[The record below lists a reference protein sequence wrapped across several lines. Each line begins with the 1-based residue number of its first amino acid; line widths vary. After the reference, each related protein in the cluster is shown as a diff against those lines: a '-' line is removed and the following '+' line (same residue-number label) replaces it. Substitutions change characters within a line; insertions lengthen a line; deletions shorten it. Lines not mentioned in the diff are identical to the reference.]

1 MDIIGAFNVEGNTIN
16 VTADIISYIDM
27 PNVRVFATVNEK
39 TTVENRVEGSLPE
52 FHHVLMNMLSGAEG
66 IEADFQA
73 GQYQRYEFTLDMAT
87 TNMEEINDLEV
98 AVWVQNYE
106 SKEVHNSHFLQEY
119 TAHCYPVQ
127 NLSVNDKTISW
138 ETPEQGVPT
147 GYNVFVND
155 NLVAENIT
163 ETSYTFKSGKNK
175 NIVEVFALYNEKSSV
190 GVSLFTETETN
201 DTTAITE
208 NTTSISIYPNPANDR
223 LYIEAEGEIEN
234 VVIYDIY
241 GRHQVTKT
249 PSHQEMTSVNVS
261 GLKAGIYFVK
271 INTENGEIVKRFI
284 KN

>member
-1 MDIIGAFNVEGNTIN
+1 M
-16 VTADIISYIDM
+16 
-27 PNVRVFATVNEK
+27 
-39 TTVENRVEGSLPE
+39 
-52 FHHVLMNMLSGAEG
+52 
-66 IEADFQA
+66 
-73 GQYQRYEFTLDMAT
+73 
-87 TNMEEINDLEV
+87 
-98 AVWVQNYE
+98 
-106 SKEVHNSHFLQEY
+106 
-119 TAHCYPVQ
+119 
-127 NLSVNDKTISW
+127 
-138 ETPEQGVPT
+138 
-147 GYNVFVND
+147 
-155 NLVAENIT
+155 
-163 ETSYTFKSGKNK
+163 
-175 NIVEVFALYNEKSSV
+175 
-190 GVSLFTETETN
+190 FTETETN